1 VEDVAQT
8 LHISVIGQ
16 PGMRQAVLAIEL
28 PAMALLPIQ
37 VLIQGVLQLLAHPPI
52 VIRILNVKVILV
64 YRLQAV
70 QQIQAVVLPLAEAAV
85 LQTLQLLLPRLLLP
99 DVREELA
106 VVFAPQTR
114 IAVPA
119 LVVRRLLAEDQD
131 TALAQQLLQSTLVV

>member
-1 VEDVAQT
+1 
-8 LHISVIGQ
+8 
-16 PGMRQAVLAIEL
+16 M
-28 PAMALLPIQ
+28 
-37 VLIQGVLQLLAHPPI
+37 
-52 VIRILNVKVILV
+52 